1 MIAAHQTLTMTRTLH
16 VYIGTGPERSGLRET
31 LDALDDGEPVESE
44 PSRLVVESLETFGRM
59 FRPTNL
65 ELLEAIGEHEPD
77 SIRELARLVDRHPPE
92 VTENVTE
99 LADYGL
105 IELNQVGNAKQ
116 PRLWYDEIEISGDI
130 PLHELDSGSNATA
143 TP

>member
-1 MIAAHQTLTMTRTLH
+1 MTQTLH
-16 VYIGTGPERSGLRET
+16 VYIGAGPERSDLKET
-31 LDALDDGEPVESE
+31 LEALDDGDAVESE
-44 PSRLVVESLETFGRM
+44 PSRLVVESLEAFGRM

-65 ELLEAIGEHEPD
+65 TLLEAIGEHEPD

-105 IELNQVGNAKQ
+105 IELKQAGNAKQ

-130 PLHELDSGSNATA
+130 PLHELDSGSNVTA
-143 TP
+143 AP